1 MSLGIDIGKFKIK
14 IVELVSIDGNV
25 EIKQFGSIPV
35 FEDLNKFDLEK
46 FLDLNLKHA
55 STT

>member
-14 IVELVSIDGNV
+14 IVELVSTDGKV
-25 EIKQFGSIPV
+25 EIKQLGSTLPV

-46 FLDLNLKHA
+46 FLDLNSKQ
-55 STT
+55 

>member
-14 IVELVSIDGNV
+14 IVELVSTDGKV
-25 EIKQFGSIPV
+25 EIKQLGSIPV

-46 FLDLNLKHA
+46 ISRSQLEA
-55 STT
+55 CIY